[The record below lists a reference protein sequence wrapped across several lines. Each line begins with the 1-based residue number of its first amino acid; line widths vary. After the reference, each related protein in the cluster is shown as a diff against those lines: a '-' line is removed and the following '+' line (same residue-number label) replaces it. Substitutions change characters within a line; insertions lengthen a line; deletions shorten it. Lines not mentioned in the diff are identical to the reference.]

1 MGTTRLALEIPE
13 GVLDAVRLP
22 PQEIEREFRKELA
35 VALYQRSALSF
46 GKARLIAQMTVWE
59 FEELLKQRQVVRHYT
74 ADELAEDIRYA
85 LGHQ

>member
-1 MGTTRLALEIPE
+1 MGTMRLVLEIPE
-13 GVLDAVRLP
+13 GVLEAVRLP
-22 PQEIEREFRKELA
+22 SGEIEREFRKELA
-35 VALYQRSALSF
+35 VALYQRGALAF

-74 ADELAEDIRYA
+74 ADELAEDIHYA